1 MSVTGYVFHPS
12 YLDHDTDAGHPETA
26 ARLEA
31 VMYRLKSDGLLE
43 RLVPVEAR
51 RAAEAEL
58 AAVHSRGYISRVR
71 EICAAGGGWLDAD
84 TPVSKKSCEAAE
96 YAAGGAVA
104 AVEAVMG
111 GGERISSCFALIRP
125 PGHHAFAG
133 AGGGFC
139 LYNNIAIAARYAQSR
154 YGLRRL
160 AIIDFD
166 VHFGNGTAA
175 VFEGDPGVL
184 FVSTHQFPHY
194 PGGGDVDDT
203 GSGSRISIPLPEG
216 CGDDEYLSI
225 FDDIILPAVR
235 RFRPELLLISA
246 GFDAHRDDPLAGMK
260 VSTEGYSGIAG
271 RIKRL
276 AEEICGG
283 RMVFCLEG
291 GYNLEALAA
300 SVAATFRAL
309 LGDAPDLSP
318 RPVPRRIAGL
328 AAALKQ
334 RNRLD

>member
-1 MSVTGYVFHPS
+1 MITGYVFHPS
-12 YLDHDTDAGHPETA
+12 CLDHDTGAGHPETA

-31 VMYRLKSDGLLE
+31 VMSRLKSDGLLG
-43 RLVPVEAR
+43 RLVPVAAR
-51 RAAEAEL
+51 RATEAEIS
-58 AAVHSRGYISRVR
+58 AVHSRGYISRVK

-84 TPVSKKSCEAAE
+84 TPVSPKSCQAAE

-111 GGERISSCFALIRP
+111 GTEGIASCFALVRP

-139 LYNNIAIAARYAQSR
+139 LYNNIAVAAQYAQSR

-175 VFEGDPGVL
+175 IFEDDPGVL
-184 FVSTHQFPHY
+184 YISTHQFPHY
-194 PGGGDVDDT
+194 PGGGDIDDT
-203 GSGSRISIPLPEG
+203 GKGSRVSIPLPEG
-216 CGDDEYLSI
+216 CGDDEYLSL
-225 FDDIILPAVR
+225 FDEVIIPAAR
-235 RFRPELLLISA
+235 RFKPELLLVSA
-246 GFDAHRDDPLAGMK
+246 GFDAHLDDPLAGMN
-260 VSTEGYSGIAG
+260 VSTAGFAGIAG

-276 AEEICGG
+276 ADETCGG
-283 RMVFCLEG
+283 RIVLCLEG

-300 SVAATFRAL
+300 SVSATFKVL
-309 LGDAPDLSP
+309 LGEVVDLSP
-318 RPVPRRIAGL
+318 RLVPPRLAGL
-328 AAALKQ
+328 AAALQQ
-334 RNRLD
+334 RRRLD

>member
-1 MSVTGYVFHPS
+1 MTTGYVFHHS
-12 YLDHDTDAGHPETA
+12 FLEHDTGAGHPETA

-31 VMYRLKSDGLLE
+31 VMSRLKSEGLLE
-43 RLVPVEAR
+43 RLALIEAR

-58 AAVHSRGYISRVR
+58 AAVHSRGYISRLK

-111 GGERISSCFALIRP
+111 GGEGIPSCFALVRP

-133 AGGGFC
+133 EGGGFC

-175 VFEGDPGVL
+175 VFEDDPGVL
-184 FVSTHQFPHY
+184 FISTHQFPHY
-194 PGGGDVDDT
+194 PGGGDIDDT
-203 GSGSRISIPLPEG
+203 GKGNRISIPLPEG
-216 CGDDEYLSI
+216 CGDDEYLSM
-225 FDDIILPAVR
+225 FDEVIIPAAR
-235 RFRPELLLISA
+235 RFEPELLLVSA
-246 GFDAHRDDPLAGMK
+246 GFDAHRDDPLAGMR
-260 VSTEGYSGIAG
+260 VSTEGYAGIAG
-271 RIKRL
+271 RLKRL
-276 AEEICGG
+276 ADEACGG
-283 RMVFCLEG
+283 RAVFCLEG
-291 GYNLEALAA
+291 GYSLEALAD
-300 SVAATFRAL
+300 SVSATFKAL
-309 LGDAPDLSP
+309 LGEAVDLSP
-318 RPVPRRIAGL
+318 RQVPPRVAGL
-328 AAALKQ
+328 VAELK
-334 RNRLD
+334 RRHRLA